1 MQVVYTV
8 IMNQSTSAH
17 YVYLLQCSDGSLY
30 CGYTTDVDR
39 RVAEHN
45 GEGKVAGARYTSG
58 RRPVRLIYHES
69 FATRS
74 EAQKRESE
82 IKKLPKQHKLE
93 LMQAAA

>member
-1 MQVVYTV
+1 MKVTL
-8 IMNQSTSAH
+8 H
-17 YVYLLQCSDGSLY
+17 YVYLLQCADGSLY

-58 RRPVRLIYHES
+58 RRPVHLIHQES

-74 EAQKRESE
+74 EAQKREAE
-82 IKKLPKQHKLE
+82 IKKLSKSHKLK
-93 LMQAAA
+93 LVKGQ